1 MNEADILNIGGQAL
15 TVAAKLAAPL
25 LITTLV
31 VGVVVSL
38 FQAVFQVQD
47 QTLAFVPK
55 LLVAAAV
62 MAIGGGWMLQTIVAF
77 TESLFTS
84 IPSLVAQ

>member
-1 MNEADILNIGGQAL
+1 MTEADILHIGGQAL
-15 TVAAKLAAPL
+15 TVAAKLSAPL
-25 LITTLV
+25 LIATLV
-31 VGVVVSL
+31 IGVVVSL

-55 LLVAAAV
+55 LLVAAVVLAL
-62 MAIGGGWMLQTIVAF
+62 GGGWMLQTIVSF

-84 IPSLVAQ
+84 IPDLVK